1 MKTIKLIH
9 VKDIKP
15 YPGME
20 PHTDSKFIK
29 LFKLAITGKIPTY
42 FAKIP
47 IHLIQLFDQSFLPK
61 TQPGREKAIRHHGYS
76 IDQQEGPAVWVYP
89 KDGMFILS
97 DDYFAYQAYRATNAE
112 FLPCFIMGN
121 APMTGLETVEGPLS
135 REKVCNAL
143 GVVIA
148 EDQS

>member
-1 MKTIKLIH
+1 MKTIKMIN

-20 PHTDSKFIK
+20 PKKDSNFIK
-29 LFKLAITGKIPTY
+29 IFKLAITGEIPTY
-42 FAKIP
+42 YAKVP
-47 IHLIQLFDQSFLPK
+47 IHLIQLFDQRFLLK
-61 TQPGREKAIRHHGYS
+61 DKPGREKAIRHLGHS

-135 REKVCNAL
+135 REEVCNAL
-143 GVVIA
+143 GLVIV
-148 EDQS
+148 DN